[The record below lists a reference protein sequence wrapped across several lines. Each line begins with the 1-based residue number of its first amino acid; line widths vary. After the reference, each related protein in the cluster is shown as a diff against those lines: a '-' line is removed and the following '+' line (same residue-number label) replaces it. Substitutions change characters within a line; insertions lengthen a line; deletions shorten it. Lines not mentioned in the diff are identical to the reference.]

1 MAGRDGGEEED
12 RALRA
17 RLEKLSG
24 ALEAKRK
31 VSRAER
37 DVSAAEEESSKKSGS
52 AMALGLRVASE
63 FVAAIVVG
71 GFIGWQLDAWLG
83 TKPAFLIAFFFLGVA
98 AGVWNVI
105 RATTPPRNEAPA
117 PSDKKI
123 PPLADEDED

>member
-83 TKPAFLIAFFFLGVA
+83 TKPAFLVVFFMLFV
-98 AGVWNVI
+98 
-105 RATTPPRNEAPA
+105 
-117 PSDKKI
+117 
-123 PPLADEDED
+123 

>member
-24 ALEAKRK
+24 ALEAQRK
-31 VSRAER
+31 VSRSQR
-37 DVSAAEEESSKKSGS
+37 DAGAAEEQSSKQFGS
-52 AMALGLRVASE
+52 AMGLAVRVGSE

-105 RATTPPRNEAPA
+105 RATAPPRTEGPA

-123 PPLADEDED
+123 PPSADEDED